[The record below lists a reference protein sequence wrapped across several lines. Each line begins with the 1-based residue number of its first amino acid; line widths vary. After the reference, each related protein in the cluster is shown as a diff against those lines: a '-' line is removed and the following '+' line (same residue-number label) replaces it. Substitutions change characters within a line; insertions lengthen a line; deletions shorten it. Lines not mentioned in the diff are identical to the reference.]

1 LDPKCLS
8 RIRWYNIMIN
18 EKIHAHF
25 AESIQTSIVAA
36 EALPELIEKAAI
48 LLSKTLIRGNKILV
62 CGNGGAAALAQ
73 IFASHLLN
81 KYEKERPSLPAIAIT
96 ADSALL
102 SAIATDSHF
111 NEIYAKQISALS
123 QDGDLLLV
131 ISHGGNS
138 RNLIKAVETALSKN
152 LQIIVLNGV
161 DGGELAGL
169 LGSDDIEIRAPSD
182 KGSRIEEIHL
192 LVINCL
198 SDLIDQQLFPQQ

>member
-1 LDPKCLS
+1 
-8 RIRWYNIMIN
+8 MIN
-18 EKIHAHF
+18 AKIQAHF
-25 AESIQTSIVAA
+25 AESIQTKIVAA
-36 EALPELIEKAAI
+36 EALPEVIESAAI
-48 LLSKTLIRGNKILV
+48 ALSNTLIRGNKILV

-73 IFASHLLN
+73 IFSSHLLN

-102 SAIATDSHF
+102 SAIASDSNF
-111 NEIYAKQISALS
+111 DEIYAKQISALAQS
-123 QDGDLLLV
+123 GDVLMV

-138 RNLIKAVETALSKN
+138 RNMIKAVETALSKSI
-152 LQIIVLNGV
+152 QIIALNGV

-198 SDLIDQQLFPQQ
+198 SDLIDQQLFPQH

>member
-1 LDPKCLS
+1 
-8 RIRWYNIMIN
+8 MIN
-18 EKIHAHF
+18 DKIQAHF
-25 AESIQTSIVAA
+25 AESIQTKIVAA
-36 EALPELIEKAAI
+36 EALPEFIEKAAKA
-48 LLSKTLIRGNKILV
+48 LADTLIRGNKILV

-81 KYEKERPSLPAIAIT
+81 KYEKDRPALPAIAIT
-96 ADSALL
+96 ADSALV

-111 NEIYAKQISALS
+111 DEIYAKQISALTQS
-123 QDGDLLLV
+123 GDVLLV

-138 RNLIKAVETALSKN
+138 RNMIKAVETALSKSI
-152 LQIIVLNGV
+152 QIIALNGV

-169 LGSDDIEIRAPSD
+169 LGSEDIEIRAPSD

-198 SDLIDQQLFPQQ
+198 SDLIDQQLFPAH

>member
-1 LDPKCLS
+1 
-8 RIRWYNIMIN
+8 MIN
-18 EKIHAHF
+18 STIQAHF
-25 AESIQTSIVAA
+25 AESIQTKIVAA
-36 EALPELIEKAAI
+36 EALPEVIEQAAA
-48 LLSKTLIRGNKILV
+48 LLSSSLIQGNRILI

-81 KYEKERPSLPAIAIT
+81 KYETDRPALPAIAIT
-96 ADSALL
+96 ADSSLV

-111 NEIYAKQISALS
+111 DEIYAKQISALA
-123 QDGDLLLV
+123 QAGDVLLV

-138 RNLIKAVETALSKN
+138 RNMIRAVETALSKSI
-152 LQIIVLNGV
+152 QIVALNGV

-198 SDLIDQQLFPQQ
+198 SDLIDKQLFPQQ

>member
-1 LDPKCLS
+1 
-8 RIRWYNIMIN
+8 MIN
-18 EKIHAHF
+18 AKLQAHF
-25 AESIQTSIVAA
+25 AESIQTKIVAA
-36 EALPELIEKAAI
+36 EALPEVIEKAAKA
-48 LLSKTLIRGNKILV
+48 LSAALIRGNKILV

-81 KYEKERPSLPAIAIT
+81 KYETDRPSLPALAIT
-96 ADSALL
+96 ADSALV

-111 NEIYAKQISALS
+111 DEIYAKQISALAQS
-123 QDGDLLLV
+123 GDVLLA

-138 RNLIKAVETALSKN
+138 RNMIKAVETALSKSI
-152 LQIIVLNGV
+152 QIIALNGV

-169 LGSDDIEIRAPSD
+169 LGSDDVEIRAPSD

-198 SDLIDQQLFPQQ
+198 SDLIDQQLFQQH

>member
-1 LDPKCLS
+1 
-8 RIRWYNIMIN
+8 MIDS
-18 EKIHAHF
+18 KIQAHF
-25 AESIQTSIVAA
+25 AESIQTKIVAA
-36 EALPELIEKAAI
+36 EALPEFIEKAAKT
-48 LLSKTLIRGNKILV
+48 LAETLIRGNKILV

-96 ADSALL
+96 ADSALV

-111 NEIYAKQISALS
+111 DEIYAKQISALAQS
-123 QDGDLLLV
+123 GDILMV

-138 RNLIKAVETALSKN
+138 RNMIKAVEIALSKSI
-152 LQIIVLNGV
+152 QIIALNGV

-182 KGSRIEEIHL
+182 KGARIEEIHL

-198 SDLIDQQLFPQQ
+198 SDLIDQQLFPVL

>member
-1 LDPKCLS
+1 
-8 RIRWYNIMIN
+8 MIN
-18 EKIHAHF
+18 KKIHDHF
-25 AESIQTSIVAA
+25 AESIQTKIVAA
-36 EALPELIEKAAI
+36 EALPEVIEKAAKA
-48 LLSKTLIRGNKILV
+48 LSETLIRGNKILI

-81 KYEKERPSLPAIAIT
+81 KYETDRPALPALAIT
-96 ADSALL
+96 ADSALV

-111 NEIYAKQISALS
+111 DEIYAKQISALAQS
-123 QDGDLLLV
+123 GDVLLA

-138 RNLIKAVETALSKN
+138 RNMIRAVETALSKSI
-152 LQIIVLNGV
+152 QIIALNGV

-198 SDLIDQQLFPQQ
+198 SDLIDQQLFQQH

>member
-1 LDPKCLS
+1 
-8 RIRWYNIMIN
+8 MIN

-25 AESIQTSIVAA
+25 AESIQTTIVAA
-36 EALPELIEKAAI
+36 EALPEVIEKAAI
-48 LLSKTLIRGNKILV
+48 VLSETLIRGNKILV

-138 RNLIKAVETALSKN
+138 RNVIKAVETALSKN

-169 LGSDDIEIRAPSD
+169 LGSEDIEIRAPSD

-198 SDLIDQQLFPQQ
+198 SDLIDQQLFPQ

>member
-1 LDPKCLS
+1 
-8 RIRWYNIMIN
+8 MIN
-18 EKIHAHF
+18 AKIQAHF
-25 AESIQTSIVAA
+25 AESIQTKIVAA
-36 EALPELIEKAAI
+36 EALPEVIEKAAKA
-48 LLSKTLIRGNKILV
+48 LSAALIRGNKILV

-81 KYEKERPSLPAIAIT
+81 KYETDRPSLPALAIT
-96 ADSALL
+96 ADSALV

-111 NEIYAKQISALS
+111 DEIYAKQISALAQS
-123 QDGDLLLV
+123 GDVLLA

-138 RNLIKAVETALSKN
+138 RNMIKAVETALSKSI
-152 LQIIVLNGV
+152 QIIALNGV

-169 LGSDDIEIRAPSD
+169 LGSDDVEIRAPSD

-198 SDLIDQQLFPQQ
+198 SDLIDQQLFQQH

>member
-1 LDPKCLS
+1 
-8 RIRWYNIMIN
+8 MIDS
-18 EKIHAHF
+18 KIQAHF
-25 AESIQTSIVAA
+25 AESIQTKIVAA
-36 EALPELIEKAAI
+36 EALPEFIEKAAKA
-48 LLSKTLIRGNKILV
+48 LAETLIRGNKILV

-81 KYEKERPSLPAIAIT
+81 KYEKERPALPAIAIT
-96 ADSALL
+96 ADSALV

-111 NEIYAKQISALS
+111 DEIYAKQISALAQS
-123 QDGDLLLV
+123 GDILMV

-138 RNLIKAVETALSKN
+138 RNMIKAVEIALSKSI
-152 LQIIVLNGV
+152 QIIALNGV

-182 KGSRIEEIHL
+182 KGARIEEIHL

-198 SDLIDQQLFPQQ
+198 SDLIDQQLFPVL

>member
-1 LDPKCLS
+1 
-8 RIRWYNIMIN
+8 MIN
-18 EKIHAHF
+18 STIQAHF
-25 AESIQTSIVAA
+25 AESIQTKIVAA
-36 EALPELIEKAAI
+36 EALPEVIEQAAT
-48 LLSKTLIRGNKILV
+48 LLSSTLIRGNRILI

-81 KYEKERPSLPAIAIT
+81 KYETDRPALPAIAIT
-96 ADSALL
+96 ADSALV

-111 NEIYAKQISALS
+111 DEIYARQISALA
-123 QDGDLLLV
+123 QTGDVLLV

-138 RNLIKAVETALSKN
+138 RNMIRAVETALSKSI
-152 LQIIVLNGV
+152 QIVALNGV

-198 SDLIDQQLFPQQ
+198 SDLIDQSLFPQQ

>member
-1 LDPKCLS
+1 
-8 RIRWYNIMIN
+8 MIN
-18 EKIHAHF
+18 AKIQAHF
-25 AESIQTSIVAA
+25 AESIQTKIVAA
-36 EALPELIEKAAI
+36 EALPEVIEKAAI
-48 LLSKTLIRGNKILV
+48 ALSEALIRGNKILI

-73 IFASHLLN
+73 IFSSHLLN

-96 ADSALL
+96 ADSALV

-111 NEIYAKQISALS
+111 DEIYAKQISALA
-123 QDGDLLLV
+123 QNGDVLLT

-138 RNLIKAVETALSKN
+138 RNMIKAVETALSKSI
-152 LQIIVLNGV
+152 QIISLNGV

-182 KGSRIEEIHL
+182 RGARIEEIHL

-198 SDLIDQQLFPQQ
+198 SDLIDQQLFPQH

>member
-1 LDPKCLS
+1 
-8 RIRWYNIMIN
+8 M
-18 EKIHAHF
+18 
-25 AESIQTSIVAA
+25 
-36 EALPELIEKAAI
+36 
-48 LLSKTLIRGNKILV
+48 
-62 CGNGGAAALAQ
+62 AQ

>member
-1 LDPKCLS
+1 
-8 RIRWYNIMIN
+8 MIN
-18 EKIHAHF
+18 STIQAHF
-25 AESIQTSIVAA
+25 AESIQTKIVAA
-36 EALPELIEKAAI
+36 EALPEVIEQAAS
-48 LLSKTLIRGNKILV
+48 LLSNTLIKGNRILI

-81 KYEKERPSLPAIAIT
+81 KYETDRPALPAIAIT
-96 ADSALL
+96 ADSALV

-111 NEIYAKQISALS
+111 DEIYAKQISALA
-123 QDGDLLLV
+123 QAGDVLLV

-138 RNLIKAVETALSKN
+138 RNMIRAVETALSKSI
-152 LQIIVLNGV
+152 QIVALNGV

-198 SDLIDQQLFPQQ
+198 SDLIDRQLFPQQ

>member
-1 LDPKCLS
+1 M
-8 RIRWYNIMIN
+8 MIN
-18 EKIHAHF
+18 EKIQAHF
-25 AESIQTSIVAA
+25 AESIQTKIVAA
-36 EALPELIEKAAI
+36 EALPESIEKAAKV
-48 LLSKTLIRGNKILV
+48 LAETLIEGNKILV

-81 KYEKERPSLPAIAIT
+81 KYETERPSLPAIAIT
-96 ADSALL
+96 ADSVLV
-102 SAIATDSHF
+102 SAITSDSHF
-111 NEIYAKQISALS
+111 DQIFAKQISALA
-123 QDGDLLLV
+123 QPGDILLT

-138 RNLIKAVETALSKN
+138 RNMIKAVETALSKSI
-152 LQIIVLNGV
+152 QIVSLNGV

-198 SDLIDQQLFPQQ
+198 SDLIDQQLFHQN

>member
-1 LDPKCLS
+1 
-8 RIRWYNIMIN
+8 MIDS
-18 EKIHAHF
+18 KIQAHF
-25 AESIQTSIVAA
+25 AESIQTKIVAA
-36 EALPELIEKAAI
+36 EALPEFIEKAAKT
-48 LLSKTLIRGNKILV
+48 LAETLIRGNKILV

-81 KYEKERPSLPAIAIT
+81 KYEKERPALPAIAIT
-96 ADSALL
+96 ADSALV

-111 NEIYAKQISALS
+111 DEIYAKQISALAQS
-123 QDGDLLLV
+123 GDILMV

-138 RNLIKAVETALSKN
+138 RNMIKAVEIALSKSI
-152 LQIIVLNGV
+152 QIIALNGV

-182 KGSRIEEIHL
+182 KGARIEEIHL

-198 SDLIDQQLFPQQ
+198 SDLIDQQLFPVL

>member
-1 LDPKCLS
+1 
-8 RIRWYNIMIN
+8 MIN

-36 EALPELIEKAAI
+36 EALPEVIEKAAI
-48 LLSKTLIRGNKILV
+48 VLSETLIRGNKILV

-81 KYEKERPSLPAIAIT
+81 KYETERPSLPAIAIT

-123 QDGDLLLV
+123 QEGDLLLV

-138 RNLIKAVETALSKN
+138 RNLIKAVETALSNN
-152 LQIIVLNGV
+152 LQIIALNGV

-169 LGSDDIEIRAPSD
+169 LSSDDIEIRAPSN

>member
-1 LDPKCLS
+1 M
-8 RIRWYNIMIN
+8 NN
-18 EKIHAHF
+18 KIQAHF
-25 AESIQTSIVAA
+25 AESIQTKIVAA
-36 EALPELIEKAAI
+36 EALPEFIEKAAKT
-48 LLSKTLIRGNKILV
+48 LAETLIRGNKILV

-96 ADSALL
+96 ADSALV

-111 NEIYAKQISALS
+111 DEIYAKQISALAQS
-123 QDGDLLLV
+123 GDILMV

-138 RNLIKAVETALSKN
+138 RNMIKAVETALSKSI
-152 LQIIVLNGV
+152 QIIALNGV

-182 KGSRIEEIHL
+182 KGARIEEIHL

-198 SDLIDQQLFPQQ
+198 SDLIDQQLFPAH

>member
-1 LDPKCLS
+1 
-8 RIRWYNIMIN
+8 MI

-48 LLSKTLIRGNKILV
+48 LLSETLIRGNKILV

-111 NEIYAKQISALS
+111 NEIYAKQIAALS

-138 RNLIKAVETALSKN
+138 RNLIKAVETALSNN
-152 LQIIVLNGV
+152 LKIIALNGV